1 MKKTYDKI
9 IEKQRQ
15 INTKLVIA
23 TYELK
28 RYDRKSDYDQDQ
40 IKIRTMDK
48 ILELIQEDEEH
59 EGGDICEASFSKY

>member
-9 IEKQRQ
+9 IENQRL
-15 INTKLVIA
+15 INIKLIIA

-40 IKIRTMDK
+40 IKIRAMNK
-48 ILELIQEDEEH
+48 ILELIKEDE
-59 EGGDICEASFSKY
+59 A

>member
-9 IEKQRQ
+9 IENQRL
-15 INTKLVIA
+15 INIKLIIA
-23 TYELK
+23 TYEIK

-48 ILELIQEDEEH
+48 ILELIQEPEQ
-59 EGGDICEASFSKY
+59 EGGDNQ

>member
-9 IEKQRQ
+9 IDNQRL
-15 INTKLVIA
+15 INIKLIIA

-28 RYDRKSDYDQDQ
+28 RHDRMSDYDQDQ

-48 ILELIQEDEEH
+48 ILELIQEDEE
-59 EGGDICEASFSKY
+59 

>member
-9 IEKQRQ
+9 IENQRL
-15 INTKLVIA
+15 INIKLIIA

-40 IKIRTMDK
+40 IKIRTMNK
-48 ILELIQEDEEH
+48 ILELIQEDEYAIQCE
-59 EGGDICEASFSKY
+59 DISKRN

>member
-9 IEKQRQ
+9 IENQRL
-15 INTKLVIA
+15 INIKLIIA

-40 IKIRTMDK
+40 IKIRAMNH
-48 ILELIQEDEEH
+48 ILELIQEDEDEQ
-59 EGGDICEASFSKY
+59 EA

>member
-9 IEKQRQ
+9 IENQRL
-15 INTKLVIA
+15 INIKLIIA

-28 RYDRKSDYDQDQ
+28 RYDRRSDYDQDQ
-40 IKIRTMDK
+40 IKIRTMNK
-48 ILELIQEDEEH
+48 ILELIQEEQ

>member
-9 IEKQRQ
+9 IENQRL
-15 INTKLVIA
+15 INIKLIIA

-40 IKIRTMDK
+40 IKIRTMNK
-48 ILELIQEDEEH
+48 ILELIQE
-59 EGGDICEASFSKY
+59 GGDNE